1 VNARARELIQLLE
14 LERHPEGGYYREV
27 FRSPREVRVSAPADV
42 HGPSASGRPASGR
55 PASGTPASGTPA
67 SGPPASGPPAPPI
80 SRSAITTIYF
90 LLVEGEPSGWH
101 SVASDEIW
109 HHLEG
114 APGELTELSLET
126 SGIVRHHLGPLGGG
140 TVLVAT
146 IPAGHWQ
153 SARTLGAYTLVGCTV
168 GPGFDFE
175 DFKLLAD
182 DPEAGERVR
191 RLIGDVKAS

>member
-1 VNARARELIQLLE
+1 VDARARDLIQMLE

-27 FRSPREVRVSAPADV
+27 FRSKREVRVPSPA
-42 HGPSASGRPASGR
+42 GTP
-55 PASGTPASGTPA
+55 GTPASD
-67 SGPPASGPPAPPI
+67 APPM

-114 APGELTELSLET
+114 APAELTELSLVT
-126 SGIVRHHLGPLGGG
+126 SIKVRHSVGPLDNGAAP
-140 TVLVAT
+140 VAT

-153 SARTLGAYTLVGCTV
+153 TARTLGAYTLVGCTV
-168 GPGFDFE
+168 GPGFEFE
-175 DFKLLAD
+175 DFKLLSD
-182 DPEAGERVR
+182 DPDAEERLR
-191 RLIGDVKAS
+191 RLMGE

>member
-1 VNARARELIQLLE
+1 VDARARDLIQILE

-27 FRSPREVRVSAPADV
+27 FRSTREVRVPAPA
-42 HGPSASGRPASGR
+42 GIPGAPATDA
-55 PASGTPASGTPA
+55 PA
-67 SGPPASGPPAPPI
+67 I

-126 SGIVRHHLGPLGGG
+126 SSIVLHRLGPLGDGA
-140 TVLVAT
+140 VPVAT

>member
-1 VNARARELIQLLE
+1 MDARARDLIQLLK

-27 FRSPREVRVSAPADV
+27 FRSTREVRVTAPA
-42 HGPSASGRPASGR
+42 GNPGA
-55 PASGTPASGTPA
+55 
-67 SGPPASGPPAPPI
+67 PAPDSPDAPAI

-114 APGELTELSLET
+114 APAELTELSPET
-126 SGIVRHHLGPLGGG
+126 SSHVRHRLGPLGDG
-140 TVLVAT
+140 TVPVAT

-191 RLIGDVKAS
+191 RLMGE

>member
-1 VNARARELIQLLE
+1 MNARARKLIELLR

-27 FRSPREVRVSAPADV
+27 FRSTREVRVPAPA
-42 HGPSASGRPASGR
+42 GIPKAPAS
-55 PASGTPASGTPA
+55 AAALT
-67 SGPPASGPPAPPI
+67 

-114 APGELTELSLET
+114 APGELTELGLET
-126 SGIVRHHLGPLGGG
+126 SGIVRHRLGPLGDGA
-140 TVLVAT
+140 VPVAT

-153 SARTLGAYTLVGCTV
+153 SASTLGAYTLVGCTV

>member
-1 VNARARELIQLLE
+1 VNARARDLIQLLK

-27 FRSPREVRVSAPADV
+27 FRSMREVRVPAPAGIPGIAASAPLM
-42 HGPSASGRPASGR
+42 
-55 PASGTPASGTPA
+55 
-67 SGPPASGPPAPPI
+67 

-114 APGELTELSLET
+114 APAELIELSLET
-126 SGIVRHHLGPLGGG
+126 SDNVRHRLGPLGDGAAP
-140 TVLVAT
+140 VAT
-146 IPAGHWQ
+146 IPAGYWQ
-153 SARTLGAYTLVGCTV
+153 MARTLGAFTLVGCTV

-182 DPEAGERVR
+182 DPEAEQRLR
-191 RLIGDVKAS
+191 RLMEE

>member
-1 VNARARELIQLLE
+1 MDARARDLIQLLT

-27 FRSPREVRVSAPADV
+27 FRSTREVRVSAPA
-42 HGPSASGRPASGR
+42 GIP
-55 PASGTPASGTPA
+55 GTPASE
-67 SGPPASGPPAPPI
+67 PPASPASPI

-109 HHLEG
+109 HYLEG
-114 APGELTELSLET
+114 APAELAELSLAT
-126 SGIVRHHLGPLGGG
+126 SSNVRHLLGPLGDGAAP
-140 TVLVAT
+140 VAT

-153 SARTLGAYTLVGCTV
+153 SAGTLGAYTLVGCTV

-182 DPEAGERVR
+182 DPEVEERVR
-191 RLIGDVKAS
+191 RMMGE